1 MGVLLCGLVALLL
14 GSAPNHARAL
24 PITVQDDAVLL
35 HGSDGSV
42 QSAMTQLASLGASY
56 IRLTA
61 SWSTLAPTPTSK
73 SVPRAPFDPSN
84 LATYAAGPLRELD
97 RAVKDATAA
106 GMKVMI
112 DVGFFAPRWAV
123 PVASS
128 DGNDRYEPSPALF
141 AEFAHAVAQR
151 YDGAQKNLPAVRLYT
166 VWNEPNNATFLMPQW
181 RRTPSGWVAASPS
194 IYRGMYAAAHA
205 AIKAISA
212 SDLVLIGATAPG
224 GSTTAGTGGVMPM
237 DFVRALACET
247 STLGP
252 LNTPDCRNYAPLQA
266 DGYAHHPYS
275 LDQPP
280 GIGTTVLGDVPL
292 ADASRLEALIATLA
306 LQGRITSSWPLY
318 DTEYGTQTDPP
329 DPYVPFSPQQQAEY
343 IGWSTFLAW
352 RDPDTKM
359 FAQFLLRDSAPDR
372 GVPFTRAFWGSYQT
386 GLYYQNGIA
395 KPAAEAFRMPFW
407 VQRVAQAGAPIVL
420 LFGQTRAAPAGRQL
434 VAVQELSSDGKH
446 WQPVH
451 TVGISCDS
459 QGDFLTN
466 PNGFFEALAPYTGS
480 PTFRLAWRHPN
491 GVWEYGVPISVDDS
505 SPLLSGAAQPQ
516 PGSVQPASL
525 LDAAF

>member
-14 GSAPNHARAL
+14 GSAPNHARTL

-35 HGSDGSV
+35 HGSDASV
-42 QSAMTQLASLGASY
+42 NSAMTQIASLGASY

-61 SWSTLAPTPTSK
+61 SWSTLAPSPTSK
-73 SVPRAPFDPSN
+73 TVPKGPFDPSN
-84 LATYAAGPLRELD
+84 LSTYAAGPLSELD
-97 RAVKDATAA
+97 RAVRDASAA

-123 PVASS
+123 PVASR
-128 DGNDRYEPSPALF
+128 DGNDRYEPNPSLF
-141 AEFAHAVAQR
+141 ADFAHAVAQR
-151 YDGAQKNLPAVRLYT
+151 YDGAHLPAVKLYT

-181 RRTPSGWVAASPS
+181 RRAPSGWVAESPS
-194 IYRGMYAAAHA
+194 IYRGMFTAAYA

-212 SDLVLIGATAPG
+212 GDDVLIGATAPS
-224 GSTTAGTGGVMPM
+224 GSTTPGTGGVTPM
-237 DFVRALACET
+237 DFVRGLACET
-247 STLGP
+247 KALAP
-252 LNTPDCRNYAPLQA
+252 MNTPDCRNYAPLQA

-275 LDQPP
+275 LNQPP
-280 GIGTTVLGDVPL
+280 GIGSTIAGDLPL
-292 ADASRLEALIATLA
+292 ADTSRLETLLATLA
-306 LQGRITSSWPLY
+306 LEGRIGSDWPIY
-318 DTEYGTQTDPP
+318 DTEYGYQTDPP
-329 DPYVPFSPQQQAEY
+329 DPFVPFSPEQQAEY

-352 RDPDTKM
+352 SDPDTKM
-359 FAQFLLRDSAPDR
+359 FAQFLLRDSAPDP

-386 GLYYQNGIA
+386 GLYYENGTA

-407 VQRVAQAGAPIVL
+407 VQRVAQGGAPVVL
-420 LFGQTRAAPAGRQL
+420 IFGQTRAAPAGRQL
-434 VAVQELSSDGKH
+434 VAVQELSGDGKH
-446 WQPVH
+446 WLPVH

-505 SPLLSGAAQPQ
+505 SPLLAGAVQPQ
-516 PGSVQPASL
+516 PGSVQPGSQL
-525 LDAAF
+525 GDAF